1 MTTSQ
6 NLRTAGSDCLHIF
19 PCRPELYSCGSAP
32 YRPAMTVQP
41 TQAILIVDFGSQV
54 TQLIARRIRESGVY
68 CEIAP
73 FNAAEEAFRRLDPK
87 GVVFS
92 GGPAS
97 VTEAESPRAPELL
110 FESGVPLLAICYGQQ
125 TLHAQLGGK
134 VIASDQREFGRAFI
148 DIVAPSALFDGLWS
162 VGEKHQV
169 WMSHGDR
176 VETLAAGFEVV
187 ARSEGA
193 PFAIAT
199 NERAKRYSLMFHPE
213 VVHTPDG
220 GKLLANF
227 VRHVCGCAG
236 DWTMASFKE
245 AKIADIREQVGKG
258 KVICGLSG
266 GVDSAVAAVLIH
278 EAIGDQLTCVFVDH
292 GLMRAN
298 EAEQVVSLF
307 RNSYNIPLVHVD
319 ASRDFLNGLDGVTE
333 PEAKRK
339 FIGAEFISV
348 FEAEAK
354 KIGGADFL
362 AQGTLY
368 PDVIESVS
376 FTGGPSV
383 TIKSHHNVGGLPER
397 MNMEL
402 VEPLRELF
410 KDEVRELGRELGL
423 PDAFV
428 RRHPFPG
435 PGLAIRIPG
444 EVTLEK
450 CEILRKADS
459 IYLEEI
465 RNAGLYDAIWQAFAV
480 LLPVRTV
487 GVMGDYRTYDFV
499 CALRAVTSLDGMTA
513 DIYPFDATFLSRV
526 ATRIVNEVQG
536 INRVV
541 YDYTSKPPGTIE
553 WE

>member
-1 MTTSQ
+1 
-6 NLRTAGSDCLHIF
+6 
-19 PCRPELYSCGSAP
+19 
-32 YRPAMTVQP
+32 MTVQP
-41 TQAILIVDFGSQV
+41 PESILIVDFGSQV
-54 TQLIARRIRESGVY
+54 TQLIARRIREAGVY
-68 CEIAP
+68 SEIAP
-73 FNAAEEAFRRLDPK
+73 FNAAEEAFERLKPR
-87 GVVFS
+87 GVIFS

-97 VTEAESPRAPELL
+97 VTDAESPRAPQVM
-110 FESGVPLLAICYGQQ
+110 FDSGLPLLGICYGQQ

-134 VIASDQREFGRAFI
+134 VVSSDQREFGRAFI

-162 VGEKHQV
+162 VGDKHQV

-176 VETLAAGFEVV
+176 VETLAPGFEVV
-187 ARSEGA
+187 AASEGA

-199 NERAKRYSLMFHPE
+199 NEEARRYSLMFHPE

-236 DWTMASFKE
+236 DWTMAGFRD
-245 AKIADIREQVGKG
+245 AKIADIREQVGSG

-292 GLMRAN
+292 GLMRLG

-319 ASRDFLNGLDGVTE
+319 AAQDFLGGLEGISD

-339 FIGAEFISV
+339 FIGKTFIDV
-348 FEAEAK
+348 FEAEAA

-397 MNMEL
+397 MNMKL

-428 RRHPFPG
+428 GRHPFPG

-444 EVTLEK
+444 EVTAEK
-450 CEILRKADS
+450 CDILRKADAV
-459 IYLEEI
+459 YLEEI

-487 GVMGDYRTYDFV
+487 GVMGDYRTYDYV
-499 CALRAVTSLDGMTA
+499 CGLRAVTSLDGMTA
-513 DIYPFDATFLSRV
+513 DVYPFDAAFLSRV

>member
-1 MTTSQ
+1 
-6 NLRTAGSDCLHIF
+6 
-19 PCRPELYSCGSAP
+19 
-32 YRPAMTVQP
+32 MTVQP
-41 TQAILIVDFGSQV
+41 SDSILIVDFGSQV
-54 TQLIARRIRESGVY
+54 TQLIARRVREAGVY
-68 CEIAP
+68 SEIVP
-73 FNAAEEAFRRLDPK
+73 FSRAEEALERIRPK
-87 GVVFS
+87 GVILS

-97 VTEAESPRAPELL
+97 VTTKDSPRASERL
-110 FESGVPLLAICYGQQ
+110 FEAGLPMLGICYGQQ
-125 TLHAQLGGK
+125 LMAEQLGGK
-134 VIASDQREFGRAFI
+134 VVNGDHAEFGRAFI
-148 DIVAPSALFDGLWS
+148 EVKEECPLFDGLWAP
-162 VGEKHQV
+162 GEKHQV
-169 WMSHGDR
+169 WMSHGDK
-176 VETLAAGFEVV
+176 VERLPEGFRIV
-187 ARSEGA
+187 AQSEGA
-193 PFAIAT
+193 PFAAT
-199 NERAKRYSLMFHPE
+199 VHDERRFYGVQFHPE

-220 GKLLANF
+220 GRLIANF
-227 VRHVCGCAG
+227 VRHVCGLAG
-236 DWTMASFKE
+236 DWTMAEFRE
-245 AKIADIREQVGKG
+245 TKIAEIREQVGQG
-258 KVICGLSG
+258 RVICGLSG

-278 EAIGDQLTCVFVDH
+278 EAIGEQLTCVFVDH
-292 GLMRAN
+292 GLMRSH

-319 ASRDFLNGLDGVTE
+319 AESLFLDGLAGVTD

-339 FIGAEFISV
+339 FIGKTFIDV

-397 MNMEL
+397 MNMKL

-423 PDAFV
+423 PEAFV
-428 RRHPFPG
+428 GRHPFPG

-444 EVTLEK
+444 EVTK
-450 CEILRKADS
+450 AGCDILRKADA

-480 LLPVRTV
+480 LLPVKTV
-487 GVMGDYRTYDFV
+487 GVMGDGRTYDNV
-499 CALRAVTSLDGMTA
+499 CGLRAVTSTDGMTA
-513 DIYPFDATFLSRV
+513 DIYPFDASFLSRV
-526 ATRIVNEVQG
+526 ATRIINEVRG

>member
-1 MTTSQ
+1 MAAHPDS
-6 NLRTAGSDCLHIF
+6 
-19 PCRPELYSCGSAP
+19 
-32 YRPAMTVQP
+32 
-41 TQAILIVDFGSQV
+41 ILIVDFGSQV
-54 TQLIARRIRESGVY
+54 TQLIARRVREAGVY
-68 CEIAP
+68 SEIAP
-73 FNAAEEAFRRLDPK
+73 FNRAAEAFDRLKPR
-87 GVVFS
+87 GIILS

-97 VTEAESPRAPELL
+97 VTWQDSPRAPQH
-110 FESGVPLLAICYGQQ
+110 FFDAGVPILAICYGQQ
-125 TLHAQLGGK
+125 AMALQLGGK
-134 VIASDQREFGRAFI
+134 VASSDSREFGRAFI
-148 DIVAPSALFDGLWS
+148 EVVGESMLFDGLWKP
-162 VGEKHQV
+162 GERHQV

-176 VETLAAGFEVV
+176 VEELPEGFTVV

-199 NERAKRYSLMFHPE
+199 DEKRRFFSLMFHPE

-227 VRHVCGCAG
+227 VRHVCGLPG
-236 DWTMASFKE
+236 DWTMAEYRST
-245 AKIADIREQVGKG
+245 KIGEIREQVGKG
-258 KVICGLSG
+258 RVICGLSG

-307 RNSYNIPLVHVD
+307 RNHYNIPLVHVD
-319 ASRDFLNGLDGVTE
+319 ASETFLAGLAGVTE

-339 FIGAEFISV
+339 FIGKTFIDV
-348 FEAEAK
+348 FEEEAR

-397 MNMEL
+397 MNMKL

-410 KDEVRELGRELGL
+410 KDEVRALGRELGL
-423 PDAFV
+423 PEAFV
-428 RRHPFPG
+428 GRHPFPG

-444 EVTLEK
+444 EVTKEK
-450 CEILRKADS
+450 CDILRKADA

-487 GVMGDYRTYDFV
+487 GVMGDHRTYEYV

-513 DIYPFDATFLSRV
+513 DIYPFDSSFLAHV
-526 ATRIVNEVQG
+526 ATRIVNEVKG

>member
-1 MTTSQ
+1 
-6 NLRTAGSDCLHIF
+6 
-19 PCRPELYSCGSAP
+19 
-32 YRPAMTVQP
+32 MTVQP
-41 TQAILIVDFGSQV
+41 TESILIIDFGSQV
-54 TQLIARRIRESGVY
+54 TQLIARRIREAGVFS
-68 CEIAP
+68 EIAP
-73 FNAAEEAFRRLDPK
+73 FSAAEEAFERLQPN
-87 GVVFS
+87 GVIFS

-97 VTEAESPRAPELL
+97 VTEAESPRAPQVI
-110 FESGVPLLAICYGQQ
+110 FDSGLPLLGICYGQQ
-125 TLHAQLGGK
+125 TLHQQLGGK
-134 VIASDQREFGRAFI
+134 VVASDQREFGRAFI
-148 DIVAPSALFDGLWS
+148 DIVSPSALFDGLWN

-169 WMSHGDR
+169 WMSLGDR
-176 VETLAAGFEVV
+176 VETLAPGFAVV

-199 NERAKRYSLMFHPE
+199 NEDAKRYSLMFHPE

-227 VRHVCGCAG
+227 VRHVCGGAG

-245 AKIADIREQVGKG
+245 AKIADIREQVGNG
-258 KVICGLSG
+258 RVICGLSG

-278 EAIGDQLTCVFVDH
+278 EAIGEQLSCVFVDH
-292 GLMRAN
+292 GLMRLG

-319 ASRDFLNGLDGVTE
+319 ASEDFLGGLAGTTD

-339 FIGAEFISV
+339 FIGKTFIDV

-354 KIGGADFL
+354 KVGGADFL

-397 MNMEL
+397 MNMQL
-402 VEPLRELF
+402 VEPPRELF
-410 KDEVRELGRELGL
+410 KDEVRALGRELGL
-423 PDAFV
+423 PDVFV
-428 RRHPFPG
+428 GRHPFPG
-435 PGLAIRIPG
+435 PGLAIRCPG
-444 EVTLEK
+444 EISREK
-450 CEILRKADS
+450 LDILRLADD
-459 IYLEEI
+459 IYIDEI
-465 RNAGLYDAIWQAFAV
+465 RRAGLYDDIWQAFAV

-487 GVMGDYRTYDFV
+487 GVMGDYRTYDYV
-499 CALRAVTSLDGMTA
+499 VGLRAVTSTDGMTA
-513 DIYPFDATFLSRV
+513 DFYPFDMKFIGHV
-526 ATRIVNEVQG
+526 ATRIVNEVKG
-536 INRVV
+536 VNRVV
-541 YDYTSKPPGTIE
+541 YDITSKPPGTIE